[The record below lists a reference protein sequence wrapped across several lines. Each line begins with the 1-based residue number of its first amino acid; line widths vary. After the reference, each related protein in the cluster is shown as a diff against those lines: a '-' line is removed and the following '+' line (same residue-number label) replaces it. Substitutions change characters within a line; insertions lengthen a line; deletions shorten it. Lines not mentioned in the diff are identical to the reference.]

1 MRQCGTF
8 KCGRLSKTFHEQCS
22 KVCYYYTTYFSILQH
37 IFVKT
42 VFFRQQCTKLTA
54 NNCTVCHWKKERV
67 DYMKK
72 QSFIKG
78 SLILMLSAVAAKI
91 LGAFFKIPLT
101 NILGGIG
108 MSYFSCAYSLFMPVY
123 ALTVT
128 GVSSAVARM
137 TAQSMAL
144 GMAENARKI
153 RRTALLVFSAAGLAG
168 SILTFLLAKPF
179 SVYSVNS
186 PQAAAAVAMISPA
199 VFFGCI
205 TAVERGYYEGLSNM
219 YPTALSQVA
228 EGVVKVF
235 GGLWLCGYVT
245 SHSEDVMR
253 FFPGITDVRA
263 VAAAAGIM
271 GVTLSSLGAV
281 LFFAVLR
288 LFSRREISAEKT
300 VMSGRRIT
308 RELIGTALPTGIS
321 ALVTNLTAL
330 IDMWTVIGC
339 ISYFGTSVQAPLGV
353 SPEELPHF
361 IYGSFAGIAIT
372 VFNLVPSVTNMLGK
386 GALTCITDH
395 WESGRRS
402 ALERSSSQAILTSL
416 VIAVPAA
423 AGMIVLAPEIMA
435 FLFPRQSDEVAV
447 CINSLRLMMPGMVF
461 LCVSYPLF
469 SMLQAIGK
477 PVLPLKIMLLG
488 TAVKLVGNLVLIP
501 SMGVDGAALST
512 TICYGVILAVSLTA
526 FVRASGVH
534 ISAAPVMGVLYAGIM
549 CGGTAYLTA
558 SAAESHSAGEMTVI
572 ILSALTGGITY
583 ILTVLYTGK
592 NSFGKEKILKKGTPC
607 K

>member
-1 MRQCGTF
+1 MLL
-8 KCGRLSKTFHEQCS
+8 K
-22 KVCYYYTTYFSILQH
+22 
-37 IFVKT
+37 
-42 VFFRQQCTKLTA
+42 
-54 NNCTVCHWKKERV
+54 RV

-72 QSFIKG
+72 QTFIKG
-78 SLILMLSAVAAKI
+78 SLILMISAVAAKV

-101 NILGGIG
+101 NILGGVG

-144 GMAENARKI
+144 GMEENARKV
-153 RRTALLVFSAAGLAG
+153 RRVALMIFSAAGFAG
-168 SILTFLLAKPF
+168 SLLTFFLAKPF

-205 TAVERGYYEGLSNM
+205 TAVERGYYEGMSNM

-228 EGVVKVF
+228 EGIVKVV
-235 GGLWLCGYVT
+235 GGLWLCSYVT
-245 SHSEDVMR
+245 SHSESIMK

-281 LFFAVLR
+281 LFFAVMR
-288 LFSRREISAEKT
+288 LFRRYEKSTDHT

-308 RELIGTALPTGIS
+308 RELISTALPIGVS

-339 ISYFGTSVQAPLGV
+339 ISYFGTSVKVPAGISAQ
-353 SPEELPHF
+353 EMPHL

-395 WESGRRS
+395 WESGSRQG
-402 ALERSSSQAILTSL
+402 LERSASQALLTSA

-423 AGMIVLAPEIMA
+423 AGMIVLAPEIMS
-435 FLFPRQSDEVAV
+435 FLFPNQSDEVEI
-447 CINSLRLMMPGMVF
+447 CINALRLMMPGMVF
-461 LCVSYPLF
+461 LCISFPLF

-477 PVLPLKIMLLG
+477 PVLPLKIMILG
-488 TAVKLVGNLVLIP
+488 TAVKLVGNLSLIP
-501 SMGVDGAALST
+501 HMGVDGAALST
-512 TICYGVILAVSLTA
+512 TICYGVILAVSFIA
-526 FVRASGVH
+526 FVRASGVR
-534 ISAAPVMGVLYAGIM
+534 ICAPPFMGIIYAGLM
-549 CGGTAYLTA
+549 CGGVAYLTA
-558 SAAESHSAGEMTVI
+558 SAAERQHLHGIAVI
-572 ILSALTGGITY
+572 LLSMLTGGAVY
-583 ILTVLYTGK
+583 IFTAYAAA
-592 NSFGKEKILKKGTPC
+592 KKQPR

>member
-1 MRQCGTF
+1 MFPERICQPF
-8 KCGRLSKTFHEQCS
+8 NEAIQQSLLLLYHI
-22 KVCYYYTTYFSILQH
+22 FSISATY
-37 IFVKT
+37 IFIKNVKT
-42 VFFRQQCTKLTA
+42 EFFRQDCTKLTG
-54 NNCTVCHWKKERV
+54 NNCAVCHRIKERV

-91 LGAFFKIPLT
+91 FGAFFKIPLT

-153 RRTALLVFSAAGLAG
+153 RRTALVVFSAAGLAG
-168 SILTFLLAKPF
+168 SILTFLLARPF

-228 EGVVKVF
+228 EGAVKVF

-245 SHSEDVMR
+245 SHSGEVMR

-263 VAAAAGIM
+263 IAAAAGIM

-288 LFSRREISAEKT
+288 LFSRHEISSEKT
-300 VMSGRRIT
+300 VMTGRQIT
-308 RELIGTALPTGIS
+308 RELIGTALPTGVS

-339 ISYFGTSVQAPLGV
+339 ISYFGASVKAPAGV
-353 SPEELPHF
+353 SAEELPHF
-361 IYGSFAGIAIT
+361 IYGSFAGIALT

-395 WESGRRS
+395 WECGSRT
-402 ALERSSSQAILTSL
+402 ALEKSSSQALLTSL

-423 AGMIVLAPEIMA
+423 AGIMVLAPEIMD

-447 CINSLRLMMPGMVF
+447 CINALRLMMPGMVF
-461 LCVSYPLF
+461 LCISYPLF

-477 PVLPLKIMLLG
+477 PVLPLKIMLAG

-512 TICYGVILAVSLTA
+512 TICYGVILALSLIA
-526 FVRASGVH
+526 FAGASGVH
-534 ISAAPVMGVLYAGIM
+534 IDIAPFAGVLYAGMM

-558 SAAESHSAGEMTVI
+558 SVAESQRIGGTAVI
-572 ILSALTGGITY
+572 FLSAAVGGITY
-583 ILTVLYTGK
+583 VFSVFLAI
-592 NSFGKEKILKKGTPC
+592 KKQSRI
-607 K
+607 

>member
-1 MRQCGTF
+1 M
-8 KCGRLSKTFHEQCS
+8 
-22 KVCYYYTTYFSILQH
+22 I
-37 IFVKT
+37 
-42 VFFRQQCTKLTA
+42 
-54 NNCTVCHWKKERV
+54 
-67 DYMKK
+67 
-72 QSFIKG
+72 
-78 SLILMLSAVAAKI
+78 SAVAAKI
-91 LGAFFKIPLT
+91 MGAFFKIPLT
-101 NILGGIG
+101 NILGGVG

-144 GMAENARKI
+144 GMAENARKV
-153 RRTALLVFSAAGLAG
+153 RRIALMVFSAAGLAG
-168 SILTFLLAKPF
+168 SLLTFFLARPF

-186 PQAAAAVAMISPA
+186 PQATAAVAMISPA

-205 TAVERGYYEGLSNM
+205 TAVERGYYEGMSNM
-219 YPTALSQVA
+219 YPTALSQAA
-228 EGVVKVF
+228 EGIVKVA

-245 SHSEDVMR
+245 SHSESVMR

-263 VAAAAGIM
+263 IAAAAGIM

-281 LFFAVLR
+281 LFFAILR
-288 LFSRREISAEKT
+288 LFRHSDKSPDST
-300 VMSGRRIT
+300 VMSSRRIT
-308 RELIGTALPTGIS
+308 RELISTALPIGIS

-339 ISYFGTSVQAPLGV
+339 ISYFGTSARIPAGIA
-353 SPEELPHF
+353 EEEIPHF

-372 VFNLVPSVTNMLGK
+372 IFNLVPSVTNMLGK

-395 WESGRRS
+395 WESGSREG
-402 ALERSSSQAILTSL
+402 LEKSSSQALLTSA

-423 AGMIVLAPEIMA
+423 AGLAVLAPEIMS
-435 FLFPRQSDEVAV
+435 FLFPHQSDEVAI

-461 LCVSYPLF
+461 LCISFPLF

-477 PVLPLKIMLLG
+477 SVLPLKIMILG
-488 TAVKLVGNLVLIP
+488 TAVKLVGNLALIP
-501 SMGVDGAALST
+501 FMGVDGASLST
-512 TICYGVILAVSLTA
+512 TICYGVILAVSLAA
-526 FVRASGVH
+526 FVRESGVR
-534 ISAAPVMGVLYAGIM
+534 ICMPPFLGILYAGLM

-558 SAAESHSAGEMTVI
+558 SAAERHRLHGMTVI
-572 ILSALTGGITY
+572 LLSMITGGAVY
-583 ILTVLYTGK
+583 ILTAYAA
-592 NSFGKEKILKKGTPC
+592 SKKQPH

>member
-1 MRQCGTF
+1 
-8 KCGRLSKTFHEQCS
+8 
-22 KVCYYYTTYFSILQH
+22 
-37 IFVKT
+37 
-42 VFFRQQCTKLTA
+42 
-54 NNCTVCHWKKERV
+54 
-67 DYMKK
+67 
-72 QSFIKG
+72 
-78 SLILMLSAVAAKI
+78 MLSAVAAKV
-91 LGAFFKIPLT
+91 LGALFKIPLT

-144 GMAENARKI
+144 GMAENAKKLRS
-153 RRTALLVFSAAGLAG
+153 TALVIFSVTGLAG
-168 SILTFLLAKPF
+168 SIFTFVLAKPF

-245 SHSEDVMR
+245 AHSESIIR
-253 FFPGITDVRA
+253 LFPAITDVRA
-263 VAAAAGIM
+263 LAAAAGIM

-288 LFSRREISAEKT
+288 LFSRCENSDERT
-300 VMSGRRIT
+300 VMSRRRIT
-308 RELIGTALPTGIS
+308 RELIGTALPTGVS

-339 ISYFGTSVQAPLGV
+339 ISYFGTSVKAPAGV
-353 SPEELPHF
+353 SAAELPHF
-361 IYGSFAGIAIT
+361 IYGSFAGIALT

-386 GALTCITDH
+386 GALSCITDH
-395 WESGRRS
+395 WECGSRT
-402 ALERSSSQAILTSL
+402 ALEKSSSQAILTSL

-423 AGMIVLAPEIMA
+423 AGIIVLAPEIME
-435 FLFPRQSDEVAV
+435 FLFPRQSDEVVV
-447 CINSLRLMMPGMVF
+447 CINALRLMMPGMVF

-477 PVLPLKIMLLG
+477 SILPLKIMLVG
-488 TAVKLVGNLVLIP
+488 STVKLVGNLVLIP
-501 SMGVDGAALST
+501 SMGVDGAAFST
-512 TICYGVILAVSLTA
+512 TICYGVILALSLIA
-526 FVRASGVH
+526 FVRSSGVH
-534 ISAAPVMGVLYAGIM
+534 INIAPLIGVVYAGLM

-558 SAAESHSAGEMTVI
+558 SVAESHRIDGTAVI
-572 ILSALTGGITY
+572 LLSALTGGITY
-583 ILTVLYTGK
+583 VLSVFFT
-592 NSFGKEKILKKGTPC
+592 IKKQSHI
-607 K
+607 

>member
-1 MRQCGTF
+1 M
-8 KCGRLSKTFHEQCS
+8 
-22 KVCYYYTTYFSILQH
+22 I
-37 IFVKT
+37 
-42 VFFRQQCTKLTA
+42 
-54 NNCTVCHWKKERV
+54 
-67 DYMKK
+67 
-72 QSFIKG
+72 
-78 SLILMLSAVAAKI
+78 SAVAAKVM
-91 LGAFFKIPLT
+91 GAFFKIPLT
-101 NILGGIG
+101 NILGGVG

-144 GMAENARKI
+144 GMTDNAGKI
-153 RRTALLVFSAAGLAG
+153 RRIALMVFSAAGLAG
-168 SILTFLLAKPF
+168 SLLTFFLSKPF

-205 TAVERGYYEGLSNM
+205 TAVERGYYEGMSNM

-228 EGVVKVF
+228 EGIVKVV

-245 SHSEDVMR
+245 AHSESVMK

-288 LFSRREISAEKT
+288 LFRQHEKSTDHT

-308 RELIGTALPTGIS
+308 RELISTALPIGIS

-339 ISYFGTSVQAPLGV
+339 ISYFGTSVKVPAGI
-353 SPEELPHF
+353 SAEEMPHF

-395 WESGRRS
+395 WESGSRHG
-402 ALERSSSQAILTSL
+402 LERSASQALFTSA

-423 AGMIVLAPEIMA
+423 AGMIVLAPEIMN
-435 FLFPRQSDEVAV
+435 FLFPQQSDEVEI
-447 CINSLRLMMPGMVF
+447 CINALRLMMPGMVF
-461 LCVSYPLF
+461 LCISFPLF

-477 PVLPLKIMLLG
+477 SVLPLKIMIFG
-488 TAVKLVGNLVLIP
+488 TAVKLVGNLALIP
-501 SMGVDGAALST
+501 HMGVDGAALST
-512 TICYGVILAVSLTA
+512 TVCYGVILAVSFAA
-526 FVRASGVH
+526 FLRASGVR
-534 ISAAPVMGVLYAGIM
+534 ICAPPFMGIIYAGFM
-549 CGGTAYLTA
+549 CGGVAYLTA
-558 SAAESHSAGEMTVI
+558 SAVERQHLHGITVI
-572 ILSALTGGITY
+572 LLSMLTGGVVY
-583 ILTVLYTGK
+583 IFTAYAVA
-592 NSFGKEKILKKGTPC
+592 KKQPR